1 MVCRVTSLAV
11 GGRKARVGQG
21 CAQGR
26 GPQAWEKNIEIATH
40 PKSEAAEGPSRAASH
55 CPKPKPSL
63 ASYLPPSIGSFSV
76 GRPPFSTGFPPSNML
91 PAPRFLSLPFSV
103 ERGRA
108 GEVVHAP
115 KGHMLP
121 ISGGRAQTLLRLL
134 KGAPASD
141 KPLMPPGRGSSSRQA
156 PPTTRPQPRSS
167 GPNSIVH
174 C

>member
-11 GGRKARVGQG
+11 GGRKARVGQA

-26 GPQAWEKNIEIATH
+26 GPQAWEKNIEIDT
-40 PKSEAAEGPSRAASH
+40 PKVRQLKAQVGLLPTVQNPNLAWLPT
-55 CPKPKPSL
+55 SL
-63 ASYLPPSIGSFSV
+63 PALARFSV
-76 GRPPFSTGFPPSNML
+76 GRPPFSKGFPPSNML

-108 GEVVHAP
+108 GEVVHVP

-121 ISGGRAQTLLRLL
+121 ITGSRAQTLLLLL
-134 KGAPASD
+134 KGAPVSD
-141 KPLMPPGRGSSSRQA
+141 KPLMHPGRGSSSRQA
-156 PPTTRPQPRSS
+156 PPTTQPQPRSS